1 MSRESKEN
9 YLLPGR
15 GFKQWSRELL
25 LDDTNTSAL
34 FENAESPAI
43 A

>member
-1 MSRESKEN
+1 MIYYQGGDLN
-9 YLLPGR
+9 
-15 GFKQWSRELL
+15 WSRELL

-34 FENAESPAI
+34 FENAECPVI